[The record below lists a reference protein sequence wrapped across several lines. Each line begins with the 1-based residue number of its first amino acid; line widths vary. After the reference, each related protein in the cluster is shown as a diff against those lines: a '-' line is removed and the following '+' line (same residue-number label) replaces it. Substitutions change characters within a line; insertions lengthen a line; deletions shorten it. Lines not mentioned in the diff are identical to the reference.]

1 MATPRK
7 TSTRSTKTAA
17 KAPRRAAPK
26 KAAAP
31 KAPAKKSVVKKP
43 APPAGITAAAIAA
56 AAATPPEAPAEQP
69 DTPVLPGLRKKEILD
84 LVVAHSGEKRKV
96 VKPVVE
102 AFLDVLGGALRE
114 GRDVTLQPLGKLK
127 VTRSTKKED
136 AKVMTLRMRQLN
148 KVRDDLVLHDDP
160 VVEAVAQENAAR
172 QAAKDAQNSE
182 DPLAPPKNP
191 L

>member
-7 TSTRSTKTAA
+7 ITTRSTTTAA
-17 KAPRRAAPK
+17 KAPRSAASK
-26 KAAAP
+26 KTETP
-31 KAPAKKSVVKKP
+31 KAPTKKVAAKKSTS
-43 APPAGITAAAIAA
+43 PAGVTATSTAAAASSSK
-56 AAATPPEAPAEQP
+56 PDAPA
-69 DTPVLPGLRKKEILD
+69 LPGLRKKEILD

-127 VTRSTKKED
+127 VTRSTKKDD
-136 AKVMTLRMRQLN
+136 ARVMTLRMRQLD
-148 KVRDDLVLHDDP
+148 KVRDELVMHDDP
-160 VVEAVAQENAAR
+160 IVETVAQENAAK
-172 QAAKDAQNSE
+172 QAAKDAQRPE
-182 DPLAPPKNP
+182 DSLAPPSTP